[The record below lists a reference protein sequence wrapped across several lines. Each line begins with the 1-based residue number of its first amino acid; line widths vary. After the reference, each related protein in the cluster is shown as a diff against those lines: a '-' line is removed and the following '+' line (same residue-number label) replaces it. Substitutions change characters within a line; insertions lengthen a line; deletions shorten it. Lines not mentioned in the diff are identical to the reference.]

1 MDDKE
6 KVLFDL
12 FGTLRAELSE
22 EYGIGISL
30 KSEGPTFTL
39 RVRSQTNPGDEKQP
53 YFALVL
59 EPEQKAFRISY
70 DPKGVPLVQS
80 EVIIVEP
87 GSASRLLS
95 LVRGYIEKERKRL
108 IEYRQRG

>member
-12 FGTLRAELSE
+12 LGTLRDDLSE
-22 EYGIGISL
+22 EHGIGISL
-30 KSEGPTFTL
+30 KAEGQTFTL
-39 RVRSQTNPGDEKQP
+39 RVRSQTNPSDEKQP

-59 EPEQKAFRISY
+59 EPEQKGFRISY
-70 DPKGVPLVQS
+70 DPQGVPLMQS
-80 EVIIVEP
+80 EVIIVER

-95 LVRGYIEKERKRL
+95 LVRGYVEKERKRL
-108 IEYRQRG
+108 IEYQQRG